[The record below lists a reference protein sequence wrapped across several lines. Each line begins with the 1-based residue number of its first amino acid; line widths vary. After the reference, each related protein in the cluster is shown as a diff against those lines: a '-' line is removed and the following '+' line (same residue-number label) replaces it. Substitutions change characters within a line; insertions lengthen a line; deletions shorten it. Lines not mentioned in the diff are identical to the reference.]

1 MNQNWDAEQYT
12 DHFSFVHRYGDD
24 VAGLIDM
31 NGVESILDLGCGN
44 GALTARFHDRGV
56 SVTGMDASEEMLQ
69 IARRE
74 HPEISF
80 FRGDAASFNLDTPV
94 DVVFSNAV
102 FHWIE
107 EKRQGDMIRCVYKAL
122 KDNGQF
128 VFEMGGHGN
137 NRLIHNALK
146 ESFQKRGLTYIMPF
160 YFPTIGMYAQL
171 LEENG
176 FRVTFAQLFDRF
188 TPLEGKDGLAD
199 WIRMFVNEPFES
211 VADAVK
217 EEIIT
222 ETVFRLEAYLF
233 KNGVWHADYVRLRMK
248 AIKDHASEYG
258 L

>member
-31 NGVESILDLGCGN
+31 TGVES
-44 GALTARFHDRGV
+44 
-56 SVTGMDASEEMLQ
+56 
-69 IARRE
+69 
-74 HPEISF
+74 
-80 FRGDAASFNLDTPV
+80 
-94 DVVFSNAV
+94 
-102 FHWIE
+102 
-107 EKRQGDMIRCVYKAL
+107 
-122 KDNGQF
+122 
-128 VFEMGGHGN
+128 
-137 NRLIHNALK
+137 
-146 ESFQKRGLTYIMPF
+146 
-160 YFPTIGMYAQL
+160 MYAQL

-176 FRVTFAQLFDRF
+176 FRVTLAQLFDRF

-199 WIRMFVNEPFES
+199 WICMFVNEPFES

-222 ETVFRLEAYLF
+222 ETVFRLEPYLF
-233 KNGVWHADYVRLRMK
+233 KNGVWHADYVHLRMK